1 MFNLDIIIHNNNMQ
15 KKISLDPAFL
25 SLSSSTRKKAI
36 KQKSKIKPRPNSG
49 YNANTMRR
57 KLIDKI
63 KNYQNKHG
71 ELKEEQPPVKE
82 ESFDDEFSSSLDFL
96 HDLSSKH
103 KSKKKNKNKNNKMSR
118 GNPTQYN
125 GVVSN
130 NIILD
135 TTQPPQGAPP
145 QGAPLTVAPLTVAP
159 LTVAPLTGAPPQ
171 GAPLTGAP
179 PQGAPLTS
187 RYTVKQPSYSCLK
200 NGSRPTYRELHN
212 QTMRNSCTLQQQ
224 QGIKIQIPDD
234 CLLKNKTSDVI
245 ARNKILRDTK
255 QQYKLDI
262 GGQSLVENTQCVKKK
277 PKRQKKVR
285 TVKYKLGKIDHKVGV
300 LIKNHSTRKL
310 VQRELAIL
318 KQKKLSEIKSY
329 LREKNLLKAGS
340 DAPPD
345 VLRQLYEQS
354 ILSGEVKNIS
364 AENEI
369 HNFLH

>member
-1 MFNLDIIIHNNNMQ
+1 MQ

-25 SLSSSTRKKAI
+25 SLSSSTRKKAT
-36 KQKSKIKPRPNSG
+36 KQKSKIKTRPNSG

-135 TTQPPQGAPP
+135 TTQPPAVSPPP
-145 QGAPLTVAPLTVAP
+145 QGAALTVAPLTVAPLTVAP
-159 LTVAPLTGAPPQ
+159 LTVAPPQ
-171 GAPLTGAP
+171 GAALTVAPLTVAP
-179 PQGAPLTS
+179 LTVAPLTVAPLTS

-212 QTMRNSCTLQQQ
+212 QTMRNSGTLQQ

-234 CLLKNKTSDVI
+234 CLLNNKTSDVI

-262 GGQSLVENTQCVKKK
+262 GGQSLVNHTQCVNKK

>member
-25 SLSSSTRKKAI
+25 SLSSSTRKKAT
-36 KQKSKIKPRPNSG
+36 KQKSKIKTRPNTG

-135 TTQPPQGAPP
+135 TTQPPAVSP
-145 QGAPLTVAPLTVAP
+145 PLTVAPLTV
-159 LTVAPLTGAPPQ
+159 
-171 GAPLTGAP
+171 
-179 PQGAPLTS
+179 APLTS

-212 QTMRNSCTLQQQ
+212 QTMRNSGTLQQ

-234 CLLKNKTSDVI
+234 CLLNNKTSDVI

-262 GGQSLVENTQCVKKK
+262 GEQSLVNHTQCVNKK

-329 LREKNLLKAGS
+329 LRENNLLKAGS

>member
-145 QGAPLTVAPLTVAP
+145 QGAPPQGAPPQGAPLTVAP
-159 LTVAPLTGAPPQ
+159 LTV
-171 GAPLTGAP
+171 
-179 PQGAPLTS
+179 APLTS

-212 QTMRNSCTLQQQ
+212 QTMRNSGTLQQQ
-224 QGIKIQIPDD
+224 QGIKIQIPDG

-262 GGQSLVENTQCVKKK
+262 GGQSLVNHTQCVKKK

-364 AENEI
+364 AENEL